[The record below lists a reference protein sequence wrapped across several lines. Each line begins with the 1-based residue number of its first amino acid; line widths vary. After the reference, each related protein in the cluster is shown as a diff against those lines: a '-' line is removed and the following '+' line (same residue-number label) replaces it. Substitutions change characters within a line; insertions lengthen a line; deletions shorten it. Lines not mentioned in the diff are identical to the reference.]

1 MTKMFRYLLSLLL
14 VVYGTQ
20 TFAQEKN
27 LSGTVLSDDDNTPLV
42 GVTITNRTTGK
53 KVQTNTAGYYSIAAK
68 KGDRITYSY
77 VGYANVE
84 FTVGDDT
91 KHNVK
96 LQESDKKL
104 DDVVVTAFGIKKS
117 KKELAYQAI
126 TVSGEEVAQTK
137 RENFINGL
145 AGRIPGASITATN
158 GMPGASSS
166 IILRGATSID
176 GNNQPIF
183 VVDGLIIDNR
193 TFEMQDRIPAASAGG
208 VNLANRSNDYG
219 NRAMDINP
227 EDIETIT
234 VLKGAEATTLYGS
247 DGANGAIVITTKK
260 GSTGKGKLS
269 YDNAFRIDIVSDN
282 RLPQIQNIYAAGT
295 NGQNDVSVRNFFGAR
310 YPSGTQLF
318 DNARGFFTNGFTQRH
333 NIGFEGGNEIATY
346 RLSFGTVNQTGIVP
360 NTGFNRY
367 SVRLTSSI
375 KMSPKLNVSTTFNY
389 VKAVTD
395 KAGASKGADGY
406 LLSLLTWPHNDNV
419 KDYLNPDGTRRIRGA
434 TFAGEADNPFFD
446 ANKNL
451 NQDNNDRIM
460 ANGTVSFD
468 PAKWINLSATLGVD
482 FYSTANL
489 WGFHP
494 QSRFGVTTGG
504 LWMETR
510 ERSSLVN
517 GVFKGTL
524 RKKYGQIN
532 NRLTVGFN
540 FDAAKYNVNSVKG
553 ERFYLPD
560 FKGLNN
566 VDPIT
571 TGQVTTIENY
581 NRFGVFAS
589 YDASYKNWLNFNLAA
604 RMDGSSRL
612 VNPNDF
618 DGSTPYYYY
627 GSGGL
632 SFIFSDVLNK
642 KPKWL
647 EFGKLRASLSTTG
660 RDPYRPYL
668 LGDRFVQS
676 TFTGGGFQYGV
687 IGGNPTLRPEFTRDI
702 EFGLETKLF
711 KGRVSVDVAVYE
723 RRTKDQILAPR
734 TSYGTG
740 YILKFLNGG
749 EVQNRG
755 IEVQLIV
762 NPIKTKKFNWD
773 VTVNFDRNV
782 GKVTKMPADL
792 PSFYN
797 SDTWMYQNVRNIT
810 AQGTFTTALASNT
823 YAKNTRGDILIS
835 PTTGLPIR
843 DANFTVTGDRNPLY
857 KIAFINTFN
866 LNNTWNL
873 SFNLDCRRGGDVFN
887 ATELFLYNRGMSLKT
902 LDREVP
908 RVIKGVLNDGLQN
921 TANPTP
927 NNIVVTPFTRQEY
940 YTSQFS
946 EEEFI
951 EKDINWIRLRD
962 ITLGYKVPSAFIK
975 KQKFIKA
982 ASVFVTA
989 TDLFII
995 SNYSGVDPSSN
1006 GNNTSTRGGVG
1017 GVGFDFGNLA
1027 TPIGVNFGIKLQF

>member
-1 MTKMFRYLLSLLL
+1 MFRLLL
-14 VVYGTQ
+14 TLLLGVYSMQ
-20 TFAQEKN
+20 TFAQEKTI
-27 LSGTVLSDDDNTPLV
+27 SGTVLSDDDNTPLV
-42 GVTITNRTTGK
+42 SVTVTNRATGK
-53 KVQTNTAGYYSIAAK
+53 KTATNAAGYYSIAAK
-68 KGDRITYSY
+68 KGDKITFSY
-77 VGYANVE
+77 VGYSNE
-84 FTVGDDT
+84 DYIVGDEA

-96 LQESDKKL
+96 MQESDKKL

-117 KKELAYQAI
+117 KKELAYQAL

-193 TFEMQDRIPAASAGG
+193 TFEMQDRIPAASVGG

-227 EDIETIT
+227 EDIESYTI
-234 VLKGAEATTLYGS
+234 LKGAEATTLYGS

-260 GSTGKGKLS
+260 GTSGKGKLN
-269 YDNAFRIDIVSDN
+269 YDNAFRFDLVSDN
-282 RLPQIQNIYAAGT
+282 RLPQIQNLYAAGT
-295 NGQNDVSVRNFFGAR
+295 NGQNDVSVRSFFGAR
-310 YPSGTQLF
+310 YPAGTQLF
-318 DNARGFFTNGFTQRH
+318 DNARGFFQNGFTQRH
-333 NIGFEGGNEIATY
+333 NLGFEGGNDVATF

-360 NTGFNRY
+360 NTAFNRY
-367 SVRLTSSI
+367 TVRLTSTV
-375 KMSPKLNVSTTFNY
+375 KLSPKLNVQTTFNY

-406 LLSLLTWPHNDNV
+406 LLSLLTWPHNDNIR
-419 KDYLNPDGTRRIRGA
+419 DYLNPNGTRRIRGA

-460 ANGTVSFD
+460 ANGTISFD
-468 PAKWINLSATLGVD
+468 PAKWINLSATLGAD
-482 FYSTANL
+482 FYSTANF

-494 QSRFGVTTGG
+494 ESRWGVATNG
-504 LWMETR
+504 LYMETR

-517 GVFKGTL
+517 GVFKTTM
-524 RKKYGQIN
+524 RKKLGQVN
-532 NRLTVGFN
+532 NRLTLGFN

-553 ERFYLPD
+553 ERFYQRE

-566 VDPIT
+566 IDPTT

-581 NRFGVFAS
+581 NRFGAFAS
-589 YDASYKNWLNFNLAA
+589 YDANYKNFLNFNLAG

-612 VNPNDF
+612 VDPESFNVNRV
-618 DGSTPYYYY
+618 YYYY
-627 GSGGL
+627 GSAGV
-632 SFIFSDVLNK
+632 SFIFSDVLAK

-647 EFGKLRASLSTTG
+647 EFGKLRASYSTTG

-668 LGDRFVQS
+668 LADRFVQS
-676 TFTGGGFQYGV
+676 TFTGGGFQLGV
-687 IGGNPTLRPEFTRDI
+687 VGGNRNLRPEFTRDI
-702 EFGLETKLF
+702 EIGMEAKLF
-711 KGRVSVDVAVYE
+711 KGRVGIDIAIYE
-723 RRTKDQILAPR
+723 RKTKDQILAPR

-740 YILKFLNGG
+740 TVLKFLNGG

-755 IEVQLIV
+755 IEVQLTV

-782 GKVTKMPADL
+782 GKVTRMPAEL

-810 AQGTFTTALASNT
+810 AQGTFTTALASSR
-823 YAKNTRGDILIS
+823 YLKNTNGDVLIS

-843 DANFTVTGDRNPLY
+843 DANFYVAGDRNPLY

-873 SFNLDCRRGGDVFN
+873 SFNIDCRRGGDVFN
-887 ATELFLYNRGMSLKT
+887 ATELFLYNRGMSVKT
-902 LDREVP
+902 LDRELP

-921 TANPTP
+921 TATPTQ

-951 EKDINWIRLRD
+951 EKDIHWIRLRD
-962 ITLGYKVPSAFIK
+962 ITLGYKVPNSFIK
-975 KQKFIKA
+975 RQKLIKS
-982 ASVFVTA
+982 ASIFMTA
-989 TDLFII
+989 TDVFII

-1027 TPIGVNFGIKLQF
+1027 TPVGINFGVKLQF